1 MEKIMLFEETIKL
14 PLNMEQLQKVLALKG
29 GQDQTANPLQ
39 QDLMCVVDYANSG
52 LKGINFINYVAN
64 LRLSIDVDSTG
75 LSSEDKKTLLK
86 DYLSSRMLSEIHNL
100 AVESMLC
107 LLSAKDGQYN
117 EDFFLQAEERKEFI
131 SENSELIQKFE
142 LFLESILIGLPFCIK
157 DYANSVGKELV
168 ENKIIEVVNDPAFI
182 SSNVVSMIVAPD
194 FLEAYLSLPLKHQP
208 KLFDSQWFEPVF
220 NGFSLISIISNH
232 SSFFPFMQS
241 MYEGWFTEEEIKQ
254 AI

>member
-1 MEKIMLFEETIKL
+1 MLFEETIKL

-29 GQDQTANPLQ
+29 SQDQTANPLQ
-39 QDLMCVVDYANSG
+39 QELMCVVDYAGSG
-52 LKGINFINYVAN
+52 LKGVNFINYVAN
-64 LRLSIDVDSTG
+64 LRLAVEVSLNG
-75 LSSEDKKTLLK
+75 LSPEDKKSLLK

-107 LLSAKDGQYN
+107 LLSAKDDHYN
-117 EDFFLQAEERKEFI
+117 QDFFLNASERKEFI
-131 SENSELIQKFE
+131 SENKDLLEKFE

-157 DYANSVGKELV
+157 DYANSIGKELV
-168 ENKIIEVVNDPAFI
+168 ESKVIEVVNDPAFI
-182 SSNVVSMIVAPD
+182 SSNVVSMIIAPD
-194 FLEAYLSLPLKHQP
+194 FLEAYLALPLKHKP

-241 MYEGWFTEEEIKQ
+241 MYENWFTQEEIKQ